1 MMVVSRSM
9 EGGRKKFGRAAFMIS
24 GSCVHAVRRSS
35 SVEKVG
41 RFSGMASQHSSMI
54 L

>member
-9 EGGRKKFGRAAFMIS
+9 EGGRKKLGSGEFMIS
-24 GSCVHAVRRSS
+24 GSCVHAVRRSKR
-35 SVEKVG
+35 VEKVG
-41 RFSGMASQHSSMI
+41 RCSGVGFQHSAMI